1 MDAVEHGS
9 AASLFFVL
17 SSMKKHF
24 SIRISGL
31 VQGVFLR
38 ASTKTKADAYCI
50 KGYVKNE
57 RDGSVYVEAEGEDK
71 NLEEFIRW
79 CRTGPERASVR
90 SCEVNEGALKG
101 FSNFVIER

>member
-1 MDAVEHGS
+1 M
-9 AASLFFVL
+9 
-17 SSMKKHF
+17 
-24 SIRISGL
+24 
-31 VQGVFLR
+31 VQGVFFR
-38 ASTKTKADAYCI
+38 ASAKTKADALGI

-90 SCEVNEGALKG
+90 KCEVNEGALNG
-101 FSNFVIER
+101 FSDFVIER